1 MSEEFMKSIKDSM
14 KQGTVEWK
22 QAEEE
27 VRRIASTNIKK
38 SALMLGLLDAVVQK
52 HAQSN
57 AIAMH
62 TVEHTVIECVEK
74 ECGDSEP
81 ELFLYKIARRAVM
94 AGEMSHLTLDWFAA
108 SDDRSPTAQA
118 ELRRMILEGYMKEVE
133 ALLDRLMEDLPSRYE
148 QALTRY
154 IENKQKDKE
163 KK

>member
-57 AIAMH
+57 AIAIH
-62 TVEHTVIECVEK
+62 SVEHAVIDCVEK
-74 ECGDSEP
+74 ECSDSEP
-81 ELFLYKIARRAVM
+81 ELFLYKLARRAVM

-108 SDDRSPTAQA
+108 SNDRSPTAQA
-118 ELRRMILEGYMKEVE
+118 ELRKMILEGYMKEVE
-133 ALLDRLMEDLPSRYE
+133 ALLDRLMEDLQSRYE

-154 IENKQKDKE
+154 IENKQKDKDKE
-163 KK
+163 